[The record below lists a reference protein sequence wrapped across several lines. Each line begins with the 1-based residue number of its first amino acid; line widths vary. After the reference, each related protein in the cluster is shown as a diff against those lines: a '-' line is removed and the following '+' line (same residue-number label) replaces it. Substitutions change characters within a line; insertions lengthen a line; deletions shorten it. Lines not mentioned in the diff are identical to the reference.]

1 MHRNIFLGIL
11 TIVGVVPML
20 GFFNSALAQDRDWEA
35 LTGTNTMHEFMSGLT
50 AERTLPNGQVSRGEY
65 RADGTGILHAW
76 GATVPRTWEIKG
88 DDQLCIT
95 AEGETQC
102 FRLDKSASVPDLY
115 RARSVATGAVY
126 EFTVTGRIA
135 RALTDEKGVPP
146 EVGAKGGP
154 AAPSAAE
161 IAKELS
167 NPATPVSSLG
177 NNIEYRKFKGD
188 LPGADDQESWVYTF
202 QPAFPFPMGDG
213 KILAFRPA
221 FPVLL
226 QQPVF
231 DATTSSFDDKG
242 VELGDIP
249 FDLAYGG
256 TSKSGL
262 ITLAGLF
269 GVLPT
274 HTDDAV
280 GSDQWRLG
288 PEFVLGVTKS
298 WGVLGGLFSHQWNV
312 GGGSDEPDTSLSSL
326 NYFYAFN
333 LGGGLQFASGPTI
346 TYDWEADSG
355 NRWTVPL
362 GIGLSKTFITGGR
375 PIKTQLQL
383 FYNVEQPDAVA
394 QEWGVKLTVTP
405 VVKNPFIRK

>member
-1 MHRNIFLGIL
+1 MTGAN
-11 TIVGVVPML
+11 TI
-20 GFFNSALAQDRDWEA
+20 R
-35 LTGTNTMHEFMSGLT
+35 EFMSGLT
-50 AERTLPNGQVSRGEY
+50 AERTLPNGELSRGEY
-65 RADGTGILHAW
+65 RADGTGVLHAW
-76 GATVPRTWEIKG
+76 GASIPRSWEIRG

-102 FRLDKSASVPDLY
+102 FRLDKSTTVPDLY
-115 RARSVATGAVY
+115 RAHSVATGAVY
-126 EFTVTGRIA
+126 EFTVTGRVA
-135 RALTDEKGVPP
+135 RARVDEKRVPP
-146 EVGAKGGP
+146 EAGATGGP

-188 LPGADDQESWVYTF
+188 LPGAGDQESWIYTF

-231 DATTSSFDDKG
+231 DATTGGFEDKG

-288 PEFVLGVTKS
+288 PELVLGVTKK

-312 GGGSDEPDTSLSSL
+312 GGGSDEPDTSISSL

-362 GIGLSKTFITGGR
+362 GVGLSKTFIKGGR

-383 FYNVEQPDAVA
+383 FYNVEQPDAFA
-394 QEWGVKLTVTP
+394 QEWGVKLTITP